1 LLFSWPVGDTNDE
14 LAEAGLEAWEEG
26 DPAGHAMHA
35 DKLAKLM
42 GVECL
47 AVFDKHGHAS
57 VLGLRCTPTRKAQF
71 QGWAA
76 HSDALQVRVT

>member
-1 LLFSWPVGDTNDE
+1 
-14 LAEAGLEAWEEG
+14 
-26 DPAGHAMHA
+26 
-35 DKLAKLM
+35 M

-47 AVFDKHGHAS
+47 AVFDNHGHVS